1 MAKAILII
9 LGAVFA
15 AAAVPFLIRG
25 FRELAVVKG
34 GEIIKARIAELKT
47 QQVRNKHN
55 GRTIIY
61 MPVYEYYENGE
72 RKLFENGVYTSSHK
86 EVSDEVTLYKG
97 KNGKCERIVE
107 NRNTAMFVSFG
118 IMFSISA
125 ICCFCGVPTI
135 E

>member
-15 AAAVPFLIRG
+15 VASIPFLIRG
-25 FRELAVVKG
+25 FRELFIIKR
-34 GEIIKARIAELKT
+34 GEIIKAKIVEFKT
-47 QQVRNKHN
+47 QRVRNRYN
-55 GRTIIY
+55 GRTLIF

-72 RKLFENGVYTSSHK
+72 KKQFENNVYTNSHK
-86 EVSDEVTLYKG
+86 EVGDEVTLYKG
-97 KNGKCERIVE
+97 KNGRIVE

-135 E
+135 K